1 VINQPPSILVISSHK
16 SELQRVEKFVKD
28 VFAYFEIPL
37 KYYNKVL
44 LTISEATINSIVHG
58 NKSDLQKKVE
68 LDVDCKN
75 HLISV
80 RITDEGE
87 GFNYETLPD
96 PTKQENILKESGRGI
111 HIIKSVAK
119 SVSFNKKGNSV
130 QFEIQCK

>member
-1 VINQPPSILVISSHK
+1 MINQPPSILVIRSHK